1 MRLLATAALP
11 ALLLAAAPL
20 GAQPFQRVLVGPL
33 DEQPHC
39 IESTTDGGTIIAGTE
54 SEMMII

>member
-1 MRLLATAALP
+1 MRFFASALFP

-20 GAQPFQRVLVGPL
+20 GAQTFQRTLGGLL

-54 SEMMII
+54 SEMMVI